1 MTLAARDT
9 EDSGACRGGKGGD
22 VSVVNKML
30 RDLDARRIGADERAA
45 LPTAVT
51 PLAAHDERGRGRA
64 GPLLAAILLLS
75 ALAVAAWL
83 ALRPEV
89 PPPSPCPGCSH
100 RGESAR
106 DSRPLPRRSRLRQP
120 AACAW
125 PSSYR
130 PARRRWLHTVPPEP
144 APKPAAATALA
155 PLPAAM
161 VAPSSSPAK
170 VTPAEPRIEKQARPL
185 SAAERAEAEY
195 RRGLALLRAEAGR
208 CRRRVSVRAGG
219 ATRARGRAAALAAL
233 LIEARAYDEAEEVL
247 RKGTELPAVRLASA
261 IALARLKV
269 ERNQSGAALEVLQQ
283 HAAAG
288 ERSADYLGFAG
299 ALLNRAGRPAEPS
312 SAIRRR
318 RASRPLTDAGGPA
331 WALHWRPRGVQP
343 KRAKPSSRRAACPA

>member
-1 MTLAARDT
+1 M
-9 EDSGACRGGKGGD
+9 
-22 VSVVNKML
+22 SVVNKML

-89 PPPSPCPGCSH
+89 PPPSPAPVAAIATNPPETRTAAAPEPAAATGGLRLAEQLST
-100 RGESAR
+100 SPQA
-106 DSRPLPRRSRLRQP
+106 PAPRR
-120 AACAW
+120 AA
-125 PSSYR
+125 
-130 PARRRWLHTVPPEP
+130 EP
-144 APKPAAATALA
+144 APKPAAATPPA
-155 PLPAAM
+155 PLPAAI

-195 RRGLALLRAEAGR
+195 RRGLALLRAGSPDDAAGAYR
-208 CRRRVSVRAGG
+208 SAL
-219 ATRARGRAAALAAL
+219 AEQPEHSAARPALAAL

-288 ERSADYLGFAG
+288 ERSADYQGFAG
-299 ALLNRAGRPAEPS
+299 ALLNRVGRPAEAVERYQAATRLTPADGRWWAGLGIALEAAGRPAEAREAFLKARGLPG
-312 SAIRRR
+312 
-318 RASRPLTDAGGPA
+318 LTPDLAQ
-331 WALHWRPRGVQP
+331 LVEQRLR
-343 KRAKPSSRRAACPA
+343 